1 MNVSV
6 TGALIGAATDPTAGF
21 DKPHIEYGDLSPML
35 IVFGVACAGVL
46 VEAFLPRERRY
57 LVQTVLT
64 VAGLVA
70 ALVATCLV
78 AADQTSLGGG
88 VARGLIAAEGTIVV
102 DGPTVFFWGLILV
115 FAIGGVLLF
124 AERRLE
130 GGLSAFAGQAAAL
143 PGSEAERQA
152 SAKGLDHTE
161 VYPLL
166 LFAVGGMLLFPAAN
180 DLLTMFVALEVLSL
194 PLYLLCGLARR
205 RRLLSQE
212 AAMKY
217 FLLGAFSS
225 GFFLYGVALV
235 YGFAG
240 SMQLSEINEAVRND
254 TDNRTLL
261 LIGLGMLTVG
271 LLFKVG
277 AAPFQAWTPDV
288 YQGAPTAVTAFMAAC
303 TKIAAFGAMLR
314 LLYVAFGSDRWTWQ
328 PMLWVVAVLT
338 MVVGAVLAVVQTDVK
353 RMLAYSSVAHT
364 GFLLTGVL
372 GVQSASEMTS
382 GEVTSLQAV
391 LFYLATYGF
400 AMIGAFAVVTLVR
413 DSGGEATQFARWAG
427 IGRRSPLLGG
437 LFAFF
442 LLSMAGIPLTAG
454 FIGKWAVFT
463 VALAAGAWPV
473 VIAAVLCSIVAV
485 FFYVRVIV
493 LMFFVDGDG
502 VGGGEVAAV
511 TKPSLLTSGTIG
523 VGVLATLVLGLV
535 PGPVLT
541 LAAHAGQFVR

>member
-1 MNVSV
+1 MVGAV
-6 TGALIGAATDPTAGF
+6 TEF
-21 DKPHIEYGDLSPML
+21 SKPSIEYSRLWPL
-35 IVFGVACAGVL
+35 LVVFGFACAGVL

-57 LVQTVLT
+57 LVQAVLT
-64 VAGLVA
+64 VVGLVT
-70 ALVATCLV
+70 ALVGTVLV
-78 AADQTSLGGG
+78 ARDLGVLGDG
-88 VARGLIAAEGTIVV
+88 AARGIVAAEGTIVV
-102 DGPTVFFWGLILV
+102 DGPSVFLWALILV
-115 FAIGGVLLF
+115 FAIGGALLF

-130 GGLSAFAGQAAAL
+130 GGVSAFAGQAAAL
-143 PGSEAERQA
+143 PGTEAERQA
-152 SAKGLDHTE
+152 STQGLDHTE
-161 VYPLL
+161 VYPLM
-166 LFAVGGMLLFPAAN
+166 LFAVGGMMLFPASN

-212 AAMKY
+212 AALKY

-240 SMQLSEINEAVRND
+240 SMQLGEINEAVRND
-254 TDNRTLL
+254 VGNQALL
-261 LIGLGMLTVG
+261 LVGMGMLAVG

-303 TKIAAFGAMLR
+303 TKVAAFGALLR
-314 LLYVAFGSDRWTWQ
+314 LFYVAFGSDRWTWQ
-328 PMLWVVAVLT
+328 PMFWIIAVLT
-338 MVVGAVLAVVQTDVK
+338 MAVGAVLAVVQTDVK

-372 GVQSASEMTS
+372 GVQSAADLAD
-382 GEVTSLQAV
+382 GQVTSLQAV

-413 DSGGEATQFARWAG
+413 DGGGEATQFSRWAG

-463 VALAAGAWPV
+463 VALSAGAWPV
-473 VIAAVLCSIVAV
+473 VIAAVLFSIVSV

-493 LMFFVDGDG
+493 LMFFVDGEGELAG
-502 VGGGEVAAV
+502 VV
-511 TKPSLLTSGTIG
+511 KPSLLTSGTIA
-523 VGVLATLVLGLV
+523 VGVAATLVLGVV

-541 LAAHAGQFVR
+541 LAAHAGEFIR